1 MRRGLLLLGLV
12 AAGCA
17 ELGLV
22 PNGVP
27 PPPPPKPRLRDAQ
40 AVPATFG
47 AALIGRRRVDG
58 LTLEVM
64 TVGFGEARGNLLSE
78 LKSPQAKLKPPV
90 LSFLIKHP
98 KEGNLLFGAGLPED
112 MGSGRVKGSA
122 LSPFKVDKG
131 QDIASVLRRRG
142 VATDDIRWIFLPD
155 LAPEWAGGAG
165 RFSSAT
171 IVVTAAAWASPRRRP
186 LESGLSDPRAF
197 VPEERLKIKDISQE
211 PPFGPFPHGWDVF
224 GDGTVFLVDLEGGAA
239 GGAGLW
245 VNLDSSPV
253 LLTGPAA
260 FVWDNVYDDALPD
273 RRFVVD
279 VSSFA
284 WNARAM
290 RMAVESIP
298 RLVILPAHDLAP
310 LKLSP
315 RPDMT
320 LAR

>member
-1 MRRGLLLLGLV
+1 MRRPLLIITLI

-17 ELGLV
+17 ELGLI
-22 PNGVP
+22 PHGVP
-27 PPPPPKPRLRDAQ
+27 EPPPPKPILREPR

-64 TVGFGEARGNLLSE
+64 TVGFGEAAGHLLSE

-90 LSFLIKHP
+90 LAFLIRHP
-98 KEGNLLFGAGLPED
+98 KEGPLLFGAGLPEEL
-112 MGSGRVKGSA
+112 GGGRVKGSA
-122 LSPFKVDKG
+122 LSPFKVEKG

-142 VATDDIRWIFLPD
+142 LSTDEIRWIFLPD
-155 LAPEWAGGAG
+155 LAPEYAGGAG
-165 RFSSAT
+165 RFSTAT
-171 IVVTAAAWASPRRRP
+171 IVATQEAWNRPRRRP

-197 VPEERLKIKDISQE
+197 VPEERLKLKDLSLE
-211 PPFGPFPHGWDVF
+211 APFGPFAHGWDVF
-224 GDGTVFLVDLEGGAA
+224 SDGTIFLVDLEGGAA

-245 VNLDSSPV
+245 VNLDSGPV
-253 LLTGPAA
+253 LLAGPAA
-260 FVWDNVYDDALPD
+260 FVWDNVFDDALPD

-290 RMAVESIP
+290 RLAQESIP
-298 RLVILPAHDLAP
+298 RLVIFPAHDLAP

-315 RPDMT
+315 RPDVI

>member
-1 MRRGLLLLGLV
+1 MRRALLLLVLI
-12 AAGCA
+12 AGCA

-27 PPPPPKPRLRDAQ
+27 PPPPPKPVLRE
-40 AVPATFG
+40 VLPVTATFG
-47 AALIGRRRVDG
+47 AALIGRRKVDG
-58 LTLEVM
+58 LQLEIM

-78 LKSPQAKLKPPV
+78 LKSSEARLKPPV
-90 LSFLIKHP
+90 LAFLIRHP
-98 KEGNLLFGAGLPED
+98 KEGAILFGAGLPED
-112 MGSGRVKGSA
+112 IGSGRIKGSA
-122 LSPFKVDKG
+122 LSPFKVEKG

-142 VATDDIRWIFLPD
+142 VSTDDIRWIFLPD

-165 RFSSAT
+165 RFSTAT
-171 IVVTAAAWASPRRRP
+171 IVVTQEAWDRPKRRP

-197 VPEERLKIKDISQE
+197 VPEERLKLKDLFKE
-211 PPFGPFPHGWDVF
+211 TRFGPFPHAWDAF
-224 GDGTVFLVDLEGGAA
+224 GDGTVFYVDLEGGAA

-245 VNLDSSPV
+245 VNLDSGPV

-260 FVWDNVYDDALPD
+260 FVWDNIYDDALPD

-290 RMAVESIP
+290 RLAVEAVP

-310 LKLSP
+310 LKLTP
-315 RPDMT
+315 RPDIT